1 MRNQRT
7 YKTSKSK
14 KSQSRKKDEEQ
25 VRTTAYQYQFGC
37 VLQVHGTE
45 YGTEHGTE

>member
-1 MRNQRT
+1 MVSSVNDVEYYLKKWDAHQRT

-25 VRTTAYQYQFGC
+25 VRTTAY
-37 VLQVHGTE
+37 
-45 YGTEHGTE
+45 